1 MIFSDNKS
9 FLERSYSKYKL
20 KYTTIYYELCIN
32 FKKPAKSITET
43 VKFNFN
49 VFDRDD
55 KEISQNMLILIN
67 QNWNIDAK
75 FLKEDKNLI
84 LEDLIPQSVLNIVNE
99 NQKEKQQLIIN
110 SLLVSSPFLWS
121 DLFKTIICYNF
132 DPKYCL
138 IDDNN
143 ENSKLN
149 HYGEN
154 LTGVIEKILSNEDDK
169 RTFLNLVSM
178 LLPYINDINIL
189 RLDDNRKIFSLSEKY
204 NKSAIL
210 SPFVS
215 EGTLNLLALVC
226 VLYFDSSNIVL
237 IEEPDR
243 NIHPAL
249 FIQIVEMMKEV
260 SNTKQIIIST
270 HSPEILNFCN
280 LENIYLFSRKMVDIP
295 KYQNLLI
302 IVI

>member
-1 MIFSDNKS
+1 MNISKIEIKNFKSFKDLSVNLNEFNVIVGAYASGKSNFIEAIQFLKDISYDFENGIAKHGGQFFQNVNLNSTTPSCIRVIFSDNKS

-20 KYTTIYYELCIN
+20 KYTTIDYELCIN

-55 KEISQNMLILIN
+55 KEISQNTLILIN

-154 LTGVIEKILSNEDDK
+154 LTGVIEKISSNEDDK

-178 LLPYINDINIL
+178 LLPYI
-189 RLDDNRKIFSLSEKY
+189 
-204 NKSAIL
+204 
-210 SPFVS
+210 
-215 EGTLNLLALVC
+215 
-226 VLYFDSSNIVL
+226 
-237 IEEPDR
+237 
-243 NIHPAL
+243 
-249 FIQIVEMMKEV
+249 
-260 SNTKQIIIST
+260 
-270 HSPEILNFCN
+270 
-280 LENIYLFSRKMVDIP
+280 
-295 KYQNLLI
+295 
-302 IVI
+302 